1 MRKNENPN
9 FINVR
14 PEGIPWKLGFFFLW
28 GFLLFSNPL
37 LAVGET
43 GSAELADSIR
53 IDKEVQKEAVL
64 YIQKGAFV
72 YGMENITQT
81 ITDPSA
87 TEKSTPKTPP
97 KKKKTAV
104 KKKEAK
110 QKAEPKLPKP
120 EISVVLST
128 HPSEE
133 SFSLG
138 KNTSAVA
145 TITVHQTLKSAVK
158 THITEVLIVPFF
170 NTNSLYS
177 IPFLGK
183 EDVSGSSIL
192 TRPPPYFVSI

>member
-37 LAVGET
+37 FAFGET
-43 GSAELADSIR
+43 DSSELADSIHT
-53 IDKEVQKEAVL
+53 DKEAQAEAVL

-81 ITDPSA
+81 ITNSPA
-87 TEKSTPKTPP
+87 TEKSTPKTFP
-97 KKKKTAV
+97 KKKKTTV

-110 QKAEPKLPKP
+110 QKAEPKLPEP

-133 SFSLG
+133 FFSLG

-145 TITVHQTLKSAVK
+145 TITVHQTLKLAVK
-158 THITEVLIVPFF
+158 THITEVLIVPFL
-170 NTNSLYS
+170 NTNPPHSYVPS
-177 IPFLGK
+177 FIKDIFG
-183 EDVSGSSIL
+183 ERIL
-192 TRPPPYFVSI
+192 TRPPPYLI

>member
-1 MRKNENPN
+1 MRKNENRN

-37 LAVGET
+37 FAFVATDSE
-43 GSAELADSIR
+43 ALADSIN
-53 IDKEVQKEAVL
+53 VQKEAQPEAVL

-81 ITDPSA
+81 ITDSPV
-87 TEKSTPKTPP
+87 TEKITPKTFP

-104 KKKEAK
+104 KKKEAR
-110 QKAEPKLPKP
+110 QKAETKLPKP

-145 TITVHQTLKSAVK
+145 TITVHQTLKLGVQ
-158 THITEVLIVPFF
+158 THVTDVLIVPFL
-170 NTNSLYS
+170 NTNPPHSYIPSS
-177 IPFLGK
+177 IKDIF
-183 EDVSGSSIL
+183 EERIL
-192 TRPPPYFVSI
+192 TRPPPYFNF